1 MDQLLAAVLWY
12 LLVAGFGWLSFPI
25 AYRFLKA
32 LPDRGYAFGRAL
44 GLLLWGFV
52 FWTLSSYGLLQNDL
66 GGLITAAVLLT
77 ALSWWAWRQL
87 PPGELRAWLRAHRF
101 LVVAMELLF
110 LVAFVFMA
118 FVRYSRPEIFHTEQP
133 MELAFINAILRSPS
147 MPPHDPWLAGFSIS
161 YYYFGYLL
169 VAMLAKLVGV
179 TGSIAFNLGFI
190 TIFASAAL
198 GAYGLAVN
206 LLSLYKPKAQRALL
220 WLACLAPLFVLVLG
234 NAEGLLEL
242 AHARHAF
249 WSADASGAQ
258 TSGFWT
264 WLDVEDLT
272 NPPSAEPRWTPRN
285 YATGFWWW
293 WRASRVINDQTFSGG
308 DQELIDEFP
317 AFSFTLGDLHP
328 HVLSMPFIMLAAG
341 LALNVYLGGAERKE
355 PLPFLKLR
363 IEPGFL
369 VLVACV
375 LGALAFLNIWDFPIY
390 VGLFALAYGLRTA
403 QQAGWSWQRGFELVR
418 LGFLLLIGGV
428 VLYLPFYVGFTSQ
441 AGGVLPNLLNP
452 SRGIHLWIMFGTLL
466 IPLFAYLLF
475 LWRREG
481 TWSRLLTNILF
492 GLVFVAG
499 LWLFSL
505 LISWLYATFF
515 AGGELGQAL
524 ASLGA
529 PDLGSL
535 LLVSITRRLAA
546 AGGWLTLSILLGI
559 ACGLLVK
566 QAPNKEAGTAPFA
579 ARTFVVL
586 LVFLGALLVTAPEFV
601 YLRDQFGTR
610 MNTVFKFYFQAWQLW
625 AVAAAVAS
633 AILLQELRR
642 WGRVLF
648 TVLLALV
655 LATGLI
661 YPLFSFSDV
670 ARNPVGSLDGAS
682 YLSPEVVQ
690 GIQWLQ
696 QAPLGNLVEAVG
708 GSYDANYAR
717 YATHSGQPGLMGW
730 PGHEGQWRGGNVDWA
745 RIDDIQ
751 VLYSAADWQTA
762 QAILEKYDVK
772 YVVVG
777 EWERN
782 SYSVSESLFVEN
794 LIVAFQNPSVTIYQV
809 P

>member
-1 MDQLLAAVLWY
+1 
-12 LLVAGFGWLSFPI
+12 
-25 AYRFLKA
+25 
-32 LPDRGYAFGRAL
+32 
-44 GLLLWGFV
+44 
-52 FWTLSSYGLLQNDL
+52 
-66 GGLITAAVLLT
+66 
-77 ALSWWAWRQL
+77 
-87 PPGELRAWLRAHRF
+87 
-101 LVVAMELLF
+101 
-110 LVAFVFMA
+110 
-118 FVRYSRPEIFHTEQP
+118 
-133 MELAFINAILRSPS
+133 
-147 MPPHDPWLAGFSIS
+147 
-161 YYYFGYLL
+161 
-169 VAMLAKLVGV
+169 
-179 TGSIAFNLGFI
+179 LGFI

-559 ACGLLVK
+559 AFGLLVK
-566 QAPNKEAGTAPFA
+566 RAPNKEAGTAPFA

>member
-1 MDQLLAAVLWY
+1 MDQLLATVLWY
-12 LLVAGFGWLSFPI
+12 LLVASFGWLSFPI

-32 LPDRGYAFGRAL
+32 LPDRGYAFARAL
-44 GLLLWGFV
+44 GLLLWGFI
-52 FWTLSSYGLLQNDL
+52 FWTLSSYGLLQNNP
-66 GGLITAAVLLT
+66 GGLITAAVLLA

-87 PPGELRAWLRAHRF
+87 PPGELRAWLRAHRS
-101 LVVAMELLF
+101 LVVAMEQVV

-118 FVRYSRPEIFHTEQP
+118 FVRFSRPEIFHTEQP

-198 GAYGLAVN
+198 GAYGFAYN

-220 WLACLAPLFVLVLG
+220 RLACLAPLFVLVLG
-234 NAEGLLEL
+234 NGEGLLEL

-249 WSADASGAQ
+249 WSADPAGAQ

-285 YATGFWWW
+285 YGTGFWWW

-308 DQELIDEFP
+308 DQELIDEIP

-328 HVLSMPFIMLAAG
+328 HVLSMPFIMLAVG

-355 PLPFLKLR
+355 PLRFFKLR
-363 IEPGFL
+363 IEPEFL
-369 VLVACV
+369 LFATIV

-390 VGLFALAYGLRTA
+390 VGLFALAYVLRNA
-403 QQAGWSWQRGFELVR
+403 QQAGWSWERGFELVR
-418 LGFLLLIGGV
+418 LALLLLIGGV
-428 VLYLPFYVGFTSQ
+428 LLYLPFYVGFTSQ
-441 AGGVLPNLLNP
+441 AGGILPNLLNP
-452 SRGIHLWIMFGTLL
+452 SRGVHLWIMFATLW

-475 LWRREG
+475 LWRREA

-492 GLVFVAG
+492 GLGFVAG
-499 LWLFSL
+499 LWLVSL
-505 LISWLYATFF
+505 LISWVYATLF
-515 AGGELGQAL
+515 AGGALGQAL
-524 ASLGA
+524 SSLGA
-529 PDLGSL
+529 ADLGNL
-535 LLVSITRRLAA
+535 LAVSVSRRLAA
-546 AGGWLTLSILLGI
+546 AGGWLTLSILLGV
-559 ACGLLVK
+559 AFGLLVK
-566 QAPNKEAGTAPFA
+566 PAAKKEAGTAPFA
-579 ARTFVVL
+579 ARTFVIL

-633 AILLQELRR
+633 VMLLQELRS

-648 TVLLALV
+648 AVLLSLM

-661 YPLFSFSDV
+661 YPFFSFSDITG
-670 ARNPVGSLDGAS
+670 NPVGSLDGAS

-696 QAPLGNLVEAVG
+696 QAPLGTLVEAVG
-708 GSYDANYAR
+708 GSYDANFAR
-717 YATHSGQPGLMGW
+717 YSTHSGQPGLMGW
-730 PGHEGQWRGGNVDWA
+730 PGHEGQWRAGNVDWA

-751 VLYSAADWQTA
+751 VLFSAADWQTA
-762 QAILEKYDVK
+762 QVILDKYDVR
-772 YVVVG
+772 YLVVG

-782 SYSVSESLFVEN
+782 SYLVSESLFAEN

>member
-1 MDQLLAAVLWY
+1 
-12 LLVAGFGWLSFPI
+12 
-25 AYRFLKA
+25 
-32 LPDRGYAFGRAL
+32 
-44 GLLLWGFV
+44 
-52 FWTLSSYGLLQNDL
+52 
-66 GGLITAAVLLT
+66 
-77 ALSWWAWRQL
+77 
-87 PPGELRAWLRAHRF
+87 
-101 LVVAMELLF
+101 
-110 LVAFVFMA
+110 
-118 FVRYSRPEIFHTEQP
+118 
-133 MELAFINAILRSPS
+133 
-147 MPPHDPWLAGFSIS
+147 
-161 YYYFGYLL
+161 
-169 VAMLAKLVGV
+169 
-179 TGSIAFNLGFI
+179 
-190 TIFASAAL
+190 
-198 GAYGLAVN
+198 
-206 LLSLYKPKAQRALL
+206 
-220 WLACLAPLFVLVLG
+220 LFVLVLG

-418 LGFLLLIGGV
+418 LAFLLLIGGV
-428 VLYLPFYVGFTSQ
+428 VLYLPFYIGFTSQ

-515 AGGELGQAL
+515 AGGELGRAL
-524 ASLGA
+524 AGLGA

-535 LLVSITRRLAA
+535 LAVSIIRRLAA

-559 ACGLLVK
+559 AFGLLVK
-566 QAPNKEAGTAPFA
+566 RAPNKEAGTAPFA

-633 AILLQELRR
+633 VILLQELRSL
-642 WGRVLF
+642 GRFLF
-648 TVLLALV
+648 AVLLSLV

-661 YPLFSFSDV
+661 YPFFSFADV
-670 ARNPVGSLDGAS
+670 TRNPVGSLDGAS

-772 YVVVG
+772 YLVVG

-794 LIVAFQNPSVTIYQV
+794 LIVAFQNSSVTIYQV

>member
-234 NAEGLLEL
+234 NAEGLLEI

-328 HVLSMPFIMLAAG
+328 HVLSMPFIMLAVG
-341 LALNVYLGGAERKE
+341 LALNVYLGGAERNE

-418 LGFLLLIGGV
+418 LAFLLLIGGV

-481 TWSRLLTNILF
+481 TWSHLLTNILF

-559 ACGLLVK
+559 AFGLLVK
-566 QAPNKEAGTAPFA
+566 RAPNKEAGTAPFA

-682 YLSPEVVQ
+682 YLS
-690 GIQWLQ
+690 
-696 QAPLGNLVEAVG
+696 
-708 GSYDANYAR
+708 
-717 YATHSGQPGLMGW
+717 
-730 PGHEGQWRGGNVDWA
+730 
-745 RIDDIQ
+745 
-751 VLYSAADWQTA
+751 
-762 QAILEKYDVK
+762 
-772 YVVVG
+772 
-777 EWERN
+777 
-782 SYSVSESLFVEN
+782 
-794 LIVAFQNPSVTIYQV
+794 
-809 P
+809 

>member
-1 MDQLLAAVLWY
+1 MI
-12 LLVAGFGWLSFPI
+12 S
-25 AYRFLKA
+25 
-32 LPDRGYAFGRAL
+32 
-44 GLLLWGFV
+44 
-52 FWTLSSYGLLQNDL
+52 
-66 GGLITAAVLLT
+66 GLITAAVLLT

-559 ACGLLVK
+559 AFGLLVK
-566 QAPNKEAGTAPFA
+566 RAPNKEAGTAPFA